1 MLIRNVKNTTNP
13 VHDSIS
19 VRSPVWLSQDN
30 SMYKLDGFATQKI
43 NLLLQ
48 HLKIVTCHQY

>member
-30 SMYKLDGFATQKI
+30 SMYKLDGFSTQKI